1 MGIEYLPTDLPRY
14 VKTTART
21 ALANS
26 VVADGHVLLFSEDG
40 ETLTAKKPDGSF
52 AEIGGGS
59 GGVEFYKC
67 TGVVTPVAG
76 IPQGQTL
83 QMQGQD
89 ITLES
94 AKGITFTQEDATKKG
109 RERTWISSDGAYR
122 LINKEDEDQASGE
135 HIWYIISVANTS
147 YNAWTSINC
156 TGSTSVNPWDL
167 TEMVDNANGM
177 SYALTWTVSE
187 GTEGTPATWNGYKA
201 TMSDE
206 GGYVF
211 ADTATTGLSYADGLT
226 PQVGTIYSQDAKVK
240 VAQILEAGTAIPQD
254 GLIMYM
260 PFDGTDDVK
269 VGTLVSKQ
277 GGVTFGSQA
286 GIKYGI
292 FDGST
297 SFVLKTT
304 EGDTK
309 SHEYTIV
316 CYAKGMFDSGNT
328 SIGYLLAHGMPMESG
343 EGSNYGSKFY
353 VASNGGVAGI
363 TTLDGA
369 VTRNNW
375 NFFCWRSTSRT
386 NNAVRVNQRVADP
399 WTGESVGAFD
409 FIGGNPNS
417 YRWVGYI
424 FDCAVYNRYLTDAEV
439 EALYK
444 RVIPL
449 QA

>member
-254 GLIMYM
+254 GLVFYM
-260 PFDGTDDVK
+260 PFDGSTDAK
-269 VGTLVSKQ
+269 VGTVALARSDYA
-277 GGVTFGSQA
+277 GNITYETSA
-286 GIKYGI
+286 GIKYANVSNMLYKAKIGGTEGI
-292 FDGST
+292 TGDYTLILYVKINDGSPKG
-297 SFVLKTT
+297 SFISYKQP
-304 EGDTK
+304 D
-309 SHEYTIV
+309 EY
-316 CYAKGMFDSGNT
+316 
-328 SIGYLLAHGMPMESG
+328 
-343 EGSNYGSKFY
+343 YGTGVDFSYSDYGISPGQFSPGVGKFHFWCQRM
-353 VASNGGVAGI
+353 VASAPATSKYTWDNE
-363 TTLDGA
+363 TKTN
-369 VTRNNW
+369 VTSSSISW
-375 NFFCWRSTSRT
+375 KLGY
-386 NNAVRVNQRVADP
+386 VY
-399 WTGESVGAFD
+399 
-409 FIGGNPNS
+409 IGGNTAMPKLS
-417 YRWVGYI
+417 GSI
-424 FDCAVYNRYLTDAEV
+424 FDVAVYDRLLTDAEV